1 MTARITLMQSG
12 EELASKRRKV
22 EDILRDLGSV
32 LVAYSGG
39 ADSAL
44 LLRLAH
50 DALGDR
56 AQGVIAVSD
65 SIPPEEVE
73 GAMAV
78 AREMGVSLHVV
89 QTREF
94 ENERYRA
101 NNPDRCYHCKVAL
114 FNELEPLAARLGI
127 GDILY
132 GANHDDL
139 GDYRPGQQAARQ
151 RGVRAPLLEAGFSK
165 LEVRELSRELGL
177 STWNKPAMAC
187 LSSRI
192 PHGSRIESETLRRI
206 AEAERFLRGLGVSQV
221 RVRTYDTTARIET
234 DVESIGMLTQPEIRE
249 QVISHLKGI
258 GYEFITLDL
267 EGFRSGSMN
276 PRRRQPG

>member
-1 MTARITLMQSG
+1 MTARITLMQGG

-22 EDILRDLGSV
+22 ENILRDLRSV

-44 LLRLAH
+44 LLRLAR
-50 DALGDR
+50 DTLGDR
-56 AQGVIAVSD
+56 AQGAIAVSE
-65 SIPPEEVE
+65 SIPADEVE
-73 GAMAV
+73 AAVAV
-78 AREMGVSLHVV
+78 AREMGVALHVV

-114 FNELEPLAARLGI
+114 FNELEPLAGRLGI
-127 GDILY
+127 GKILY

-151 RGVRAPLLEAGFSK
+151 RGVHAPLLEAGFSK

-192 PHGSRIESETLRRI
+192 PHGSRIETAALRRI

-234 DVESIGMLTQPEIRE
+234 DVESIGLLTRSDMRE
-249 QVISHLKGI
+249 QVISHLKEI

-276 PRRRQPG
+276 PKQRRE

>member
-1 MTARITLMQSG
+1 MTARITLMQGG

-22 EDILRDLGSV
+22 EDILRGLGSV

-44 LLRLAH
+44 LLRLAR
-50 DALGDR
+50 DTLGDR
-56 AQGVIAVSD
+56 AQGAIAVSE
-65 SIPPEEVE
+65 SIPADEVE
-73 GAMAV
+73 AAVAV
-78 AREMGVSLHVV
+78 AREMGVALHVV

-101 NNPDRCYHCKVAL
+101 NNRDRCYHCKVAL

-127 GDILY
+127 GKILY

-165 LEVRELSRELGL
+165 LEVRELSRDLGL

-192 PHGSRIESETLRRI
+192 PHGSRIESEALQRI

-234 DVESIGMLTQPEIRE
+234 DVESIGLMTRSDIRE
-249 QVISHLKGI
+249 QVISHLKEI

-267 EGFRSGSMN
+267 EGLRSGSMN
-276 PRRRQPG
+276 PKQRRE